1 MQAIYFNTYY
11 KMKRLHILLVA
22 SFCLL
27 FSACF
32 KDEALNTECDI
43 EEAYVHVDTPE
54 ETFFSLTDTLVKV
67 LSDNSS
73 VVFKVRK
80 TADLTHLAPVFK
92 ITEGATIEP
101 ASGSVHDFSGGP
113 VTYTVT
119 SQDGN
124 WSRVYSVSFR
134 PSVQTVADVLKFD
147 FERYYLDPSS
157 KYYIWNDV
165 KEDGSNADNWA
176 TGNAG
181 FMLSKG
187 DARPDE
193 YPTVPWADGY
203 DGTAVK
209 LETLSTGPLGVIVGK
224 RIAAGNLF
232 LGSFDLGQALT
243 NALKATRFGL
253 PFDRKPL
260 KFRGYYK
267 YMPGER
273 FQDEKG
279 NIVEGRTDRAAVYSV
294 LYRNHDAAGNS
305 VVLYGDDVMTS
316 PNIVAVARVENVA
329 PASEWTPFE
338 VDFAYRE
345 DIDNSL
351 VNENGYS
358 LAVVFSSSEDGDLFK
373 GAIGSKLFIDKV
385 SIECEKIEE

>member
-1 MQAIYFNTYY
+1 
-11 KMKRLHILLVA
+11 MKRLYILFIA

-43 EEAYVHVDTPE
+43 EEAFVHVDAPE
-54 ETFFSLTDTLVKV
+54 EMFFSVTDTLVKV

-101 ASGSVHDFSGGP
+101 ANGSVHDFSQGP

-124 WSRVYSVSFR
+124 WTRVYTVSFR
-134 PSVQTVADVLKFD
+134 PSVQTVADELKFD
-147 FERYYLDPSS
+147 FERYYLDPDS
-157 KYYIWNDV
+157 KYYIWNDK
-165 KEDGSNADNWA
+165 KEDGTDADNWA
-176 TGNAG
+176 TGNPG
-181 FMLSKG
+181 FMLSNGNAK
-187 DARPDE
+187 PDE

-203 DGTAVK
+203 DGTGVK
-209 LETLSTGPLGVIVGK
+209 LETMSTGALGALVGK

-232 LGSFDLGQALT
+232 LGSFDLGSALVD
-243 NALKATRFGL
+243 ALKATRFGV

-260 KFRGYYK
+260 KFKGYYK
-267 YMPGER
+267 YTPGET

-279 NIVEGRTDRAAVYSV
+279 NPVPGKTDRAAVYSV
-294 LYRNHDAAGNS
+294 LYRNHDDAGNS
-305 VVLYGDDVMTS
+305 VVLYGDNVMTS
-316 PNIVAVARVENVA
+316 PNIVAVARLEDVKTT
-329 PASEWTPFE
+329 SEWTPFE
-338 VDFAYRE
+338 VDFAYRKE
-345 DIDNSL
+345 IDNSL
-351 VNENGYS
+351 VNENGYN
-358 LAVVFSSSEDGDLFK
+358 LAIVFSASEDGDLFC
-373 GAIGSKLFIDKV
+373 GAVGSTLFIDKV